1 MGDSSPLINQK
12 WRLNYNGTCDPMQFI
27 EKVEHLSEA
36 YGIDRNGL
44 PKDKENKNR
53 RWPKWETFKK
63 DFLRFFLPSRYSQN
77 LEDEIRK
84 TVQKVREPFI
94 DFVLAARA
102 PMRNAGYTEQQKWK
116 GIHNNASPEKDFRS
130 VDELV
135 EKARD
140 LESIPVGNMQLDR
153 EQPRNQFR
161 APQREQQRMVER
173 GRQPKRRQGEKY
185 VGIAD
190 IGVEI
195 AKFHNNILL
204 ELRKTWHYNEKLL
217 SV

>member
-1 MGDSSPLINQK
+1 MGDSSPLINVVQK

-36 YGIDRNGL
+36 YAERQSVNCIGYIGIKIADGQSGH
-44 PKDKENKNR
+44 
-53 RWPKWETFKK
+53 
-63 DFLRFFLPSRYSQN
+63 FLRFFLPSRYSQN

-84 TVQKVREPFI
+84 TVQKVREPFT

-161 APQREQQRMVER
+161 APQREQQRMVEC

-195 AKFHNNILL
+195 AEIPQQYFVGVAENMAL
-204 ELRKTWHYNEKLL
+204 
-217 SV
+217 